1 MSKKS
6 LESVN
11 NAVELFDIIY
21 EKIFKEFKTEEA
33 PSIETSLRQRSREM
47 PSLIQEI
54 GIIGALSYCFAK
66 GNEYYPELINILE
79 SDDRSKELEMKNVLS
94 KIKKEPDA
102 GYSVYLYILIKAIDN
117 TRLLKVDI
125 KDPYSIIKN
134 LSQNVDKARIV
145 ERAIMPHLLQVK
157 RLCEGMLR
165 KAKE

>member
-11 NAVELFDIIY
+11 NAIDLFDTVY
-21 EKIFKEFKTEEA
+21 EKIFKEFKTEKV

-54 GIIGALSYCFAK
+54 GIVGALSYCFAK
-66 GNEYYPELINILE
+66 GNKYYPELINILE
-79 SDDRSKELEMKNVLS
+79 SKDKSKEQETKDVLS

-102 GYSVYLYILIKAIDN
+102 GYSVYLYILLKAIDD
-117 TRLLKVDI
+117 TKLLQINV
-125 KDPYSIIKN
+125 KDPYSAIKN
-134 LSQNVDKARIV
+134 LSQNLDKARIV
-145 ERAIMPHLLQVK
+145 ERAIMPYLLQIK

-165 KAKE
+165 AKE

>member
-6 LESVN
+6 FESVN
-11 NAVELFDIIY
+11 NAVELFDIVY
-21 EKIFKEFKTEEA
+21 EKIFKEFKAEKA

-79 SDDRSKELEMKNVLS
+79 SDGKTKEQEMKNVLS

-102 GYSVYLYILIKAIDN
+102 GYSVYLYILLKAIDN
-117 TRLLKVDI
+117 TNLLKVDI
-125 KDPYSIIKN
+125 KDPYSVIKN
-134 LSQNVDKARIV
+134 FSQNLDKAKII
-145 ERAIMPHLLQVK
+145 ERAIIPFLLQIK

-165 KAKE
+165 AKE

>member
-11 NAVELFDIIY
+11 NAIDLFDTVY
-21 EKIFKEFKTEEA
+21 EKIFKEFKAEKV

-54 GIIGALSYCFAK
+54 GIVGALSYCFAK
-66 GNEYYPELINILE
+66 GNKYYPELINILE
-79 SDDRSKELEMKNVLS
+79 SKDKSREQETKDVLS

-102 GYSVYLYILIKAIDN
+102 GYSVYLYILLKAIDN
-117 TRLLKVDI
+117 TKLLQINV
-125 KDPYSIIKN
+125 KDPYSAIKN
-134 LSQNVDKARIV
+134 LSQNLDKARII
-145 ERAIMPHLLQVK
+145 ERAIMPYLLQIK

-165 KAKE
+165 AKE